1 MKSYQIDNN
10 IVKLPE
16 TLSEVSVKQLIAIHD
31 LGELTGSVNDVIRL
45 INVFSEA
52 PVDLNTVDLGSIL
65 EISVQLSAVLFEN
78 RQIEPIDKF
87 VLDGEEYFC
96 QSPEELSVKYFIDF
110 QEVAKEPVR
119 NLPLILALVYR
130 TNDEVEPNDED
141 YQTYIMAKKAKFMEL
156 DAKSAQGCLLFFS
169 NLFSDYVINMLESLE
184 MTEEQRKIVN
194 QTIKMMKK
202 AQTA

>member
-16 TLSEVSVKQLIAIHD
+16 TLSEVSVKQLIEIHD

-87 VLDGEEYFC
+87 VLDGEEYLC
-96 QSPEELSVKYFIDF
+96 QAPEDLSVKYFIDF
-110 QEVAKEPVR
+110 QEVSKEPVR

-130 TNDEVEPNDED
+130 TKAEVEPNDEE

-156 DAKSAQGCLLFFS
+156 DAKTAQGCLLFFS
-169 NLFSDYVINMLESLE
+169 NLFSDYVINTLESLE

-194 QTIKMMKK
+194 QTIKKMK
-202 AQTA
+202 AQMA